1 MKRQNNKLILGLL
14 VIFLSS
20 CVPSGQLNKGALLEL
35 NKGSNGTSGHSIS
48 VHKLIDSETFIVDTS
63 EQVKASALTGP
74 IVDSDSLKF
83 KSVKTSSRRQINKEE
98 QENNNNVS
106 SEVDKSVAFPIS
118 INFENISIK
127 DMLQMFSEAT
137 GKNILI
143 GDEVNGLVSA
153 KLNNVPW
160 DKALDSILKIKK
172 LAKYVDDEANIIRI
186 HSQEVLVAQVAY
198 DLQIIEATK
207 KTNMAQSSIEPLY
220 TEVFKLFYTTASDV
234 SANIKSVLNGASTSE
249 DTQASLGVQITIDE
263 RLNYL
268 IVKATKEQLDFI
280 EILIGE
286 LDVRTKQVLIEA
298 FIVESSEEFGEALG
312 AKFGIT
318 GPNANILGLRDDST
332 DTVAVTGLFENEGNI
347 VGNAL
352 GLILGTS
359 TKNLAI
365 DLKASETKGITK
377 ILSNPRVFTLDGK
390 TAQIKQ
396 VDQIPYTKI
405 EDGEKTVE
413 LKDAGIILK
422 VTPVIVGDG
431 NIILTVEIEKST
443 VDITIEEPPIAT
455 NTITTQLL
463 IKDQTIVV
471 IGGLYIEDFVGA
483 ESKTPILGDLP
494 LIGNLF
500 KKETKKD
507 KRKEILVFLAPTII

>member
-74 IVDSDSLKF
+74 IVDSDSVKF
-83 KSVKTSSRRQINKEE
+83 ISAKTSSRRQINKEE

-234 SANIKSVLNGASTSE
+234 SANIISVLNGSSASD
-249 DTQASLGVQITIDE
+249 DTQASLGVEITIDE

-280 EILIGE
+280 EILIAE
-286 LDVRTKQVLIEA
+286 LDVRTKQILIEA

-318 GPNANILGLRDDST
+318 GPNANILGFRDGST
-332 DTVAVTGLFENEGNI
+332 DAVAVTGLFENEGNI

-377 ILSNPRVFTLDGK
+377 ILSNPRVFTLDGI
-390 TAQIKQ
+390 TAEITQ
-396 VDQIPYTKI
+396 VDEIPYTKI
-405 EDGEKTVE
+405 EDGETSID
-413 LKDAGIILK
+413 LKEAGITLK

-443 VDITIEEPPIAT
+443 VDLTIENPPIAK
-455 NTITTQLL
+455 NTITTKLL
-463 IKDQTIVV
+463 IQDKTIVV